1 MRAVYIGPMTLWIL
15 IGLGSMQVLGP
26 LATDVFLP
34 AMPELARDLNINAS
48 VAQVSISAFTVGMA
62 LGQLILGAMSD
73 RFGRKPLLL
82 LGVNLMII
90 SSTLAGFAPTI
101 ETLALCT
108 ALMGLSSA
116 AGAVVGRAVASD
128 LTQGPEAAKTFAL
141 LGMLSGVGPIVGP
154 IAGVA
159 MMALT
164 GTWRGI
170 FWGMALFTIAVL
182 VLVIVSVP
190 ETLASD
196 KRHAGGLRSLFHHAR
211 GVLRNKTFIMFSLPL
226 WFSFGA
232 MFAYI
237 ASSPFIVQ
245 HLLGLSA
252 IAYTVSFGVNG
263 IGLLIAGLTTAA
275 LVKRINQAYVAVIG
289 VSMLVLGGVILLF
302 ILASGLISP
311 WTVLP
316 TLFIIASSFGFI
328 FGPTVGLAV
337 SEVRDSAGTAL
348 AISGAMQFLF
358 AGITAPLSGL
368 GGGDS
373 LLAFAV
379 IVFVFGGIGAIS
391 LALGI
396 RFHRS

>member
-1 MRAVYIGPMTLWIL
+1 MTSWIL
-15 IGLGSMQVLGP
+15 FGLGSMQVLGP
-26 LATDVFLP
+26 LSTDVFLP
-34 AMPELARDLNINAS
+34 AMPELANDLHINAS
-48 VAQVSISAFTVGMA
+48 LAQISISAFTIGMG
-62 LGQLILGAMSD
+62 LGQLVLGALSD

-82 LGVNLMII
+82 LGVVLMII
-90 SSTLAGFAPTI
+90 SSALAGFAPTI
-101 ETLALCT
+101 ETLAVCT

-141 LGMLSGVGPIVGP
+141 LGMLSGVGPIAGP

-159 MMALT
+159 LMALT

-170 FWGMALFTIAVL
+170 FWGMALFTVAVL
-182 VLVIVSVP
+182 VLVIMSVP
-190 ETLASD
+190 ETLAPE
-196 KRHAGGLRSLFHHAR
+196 KRHAGGISSLIQHAR

-245 HLLGLSA
+245 HILGMSA
-252 IAYTVSFGVNG
+252 VAYTVAFGVNG

-275 LVKRINQAYVAVIG
+275 LVKRIKQQYVAVIG
-289 VSMLVLGGVILLF
+289 VSMLVMGGIALLA
-302 ILASGLISP
+302 ITLTGEITP
-311 WTVLP
+311 WAVLP
-316 TLFIIASSFGFI
+316 TLFVVASSFGFL

-337 SEVRDSAGTAL
+337 SEVRNSAGTAL
-348 AISGAMQFLF
+348 AISGAMQFIF
-358 AGITAPLSGL
+358 AGIAAPISGL

-373 LLAFAV
+373 LMPFAI
-379 IVFVFGGIGAIS
+379 IVFVFGGIAAVS
-391 LALGI
+391 LAIGI
-396 RFHRS
+396 RSHRAVETT